1 MKEQDKGDLLSQ
13 IENLE
18 QTVKTLRASE
28 MKQGARAIRLE
39 RELRKARGEGKPNR
53 AKPTKAQIEEWK
65 RDVAHNDH
73 AGVLVKIA
81 TWAFDNA
88 KDEMNKHHLETA
100 KQAFEEMKAG
110 KLRDGCINNYT
121 YCTNAVSYL
130 LADYIRREY
139 GEATFKFVWEGTK

>member
-65 RDVAHNDH
+65 RDTACNNH
-73 AGVLVKIA
+73 AGVLVKIS
-81 TWAFDNA
+81 TWAFENA
-88 KDEMNKHHLETA
+88 KDEMNKHYLETA
-100 KQAFEEMKAG
+100 KRACEEMLEG
-110 KLRDGCINNYT
+110 RDREGCINNYL
-121 YCTNAVSYL
+121 YCTNAVMYF
-130 LADYIRREY
+130 LADYIRKEY
-139 GEATFKFVWEGTK
+139 GEETFKEVWKGI